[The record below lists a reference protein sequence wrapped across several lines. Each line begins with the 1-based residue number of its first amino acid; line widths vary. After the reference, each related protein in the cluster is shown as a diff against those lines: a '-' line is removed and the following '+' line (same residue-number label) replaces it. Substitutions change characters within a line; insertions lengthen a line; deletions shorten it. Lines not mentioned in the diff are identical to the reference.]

1 MAVSHRKASDGKP
14 LPRNDKSIP
23 GLDGQQIAAKGD
35 LWSTIY
41 HEVIPTEAAWLTE
54 RSEADDTMQCHTEK
68 FTAACKRVRIVSAFP
83 IRFRRNLPSSPR
95 TTLGH
100 DYFLSR
106 ADGVCGSRRKRESA
120 SPRF

>member
-1 MAVSHRKASDGKP
+1 MAVSHRKGSDGKP

-54 RSEADDTMQCHTEK
+54 RSEADDTMQCYTEK
-68 FTAACKRVRIVSAFP
+68 STAACKRVRIVSALP
-83 IRFRRNLPSSPR
+83 IRFRRKR
-95 TTLGH
+95 RCGH